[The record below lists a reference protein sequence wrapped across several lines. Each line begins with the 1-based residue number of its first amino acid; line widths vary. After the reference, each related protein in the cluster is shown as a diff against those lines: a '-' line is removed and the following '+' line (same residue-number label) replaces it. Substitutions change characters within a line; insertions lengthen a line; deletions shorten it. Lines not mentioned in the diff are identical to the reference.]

1 MITKSKL
8 VLALGVVSAIALSA
22 PAAQA
27 GTKHH
32 NEKSMQSSSSR
43 HVHRLHRS
51 YNFIPAPLPGIGIG
65 EPNGP
70 TNYNRNQS

>member
-1 MITKSKL
+1 MIIKSKL
-8 VLALGVVSAIALSA
+8 ALALGVVSAIALAA

-27 GTKHH
+27 RTKHH
-32 NEKSMQSSSSR
+32 NEKSIVSGSQR
-43 HVHRLHRS
+43 VHRLHRS
-51 YNFIPAPLPGIGIG
+51 YNFVPAPLPGIGIG

>member
-8 VLALGVVSAIALSA
+8 ALALGVVSAIALSA

-27 GTKHH
+27 RTKHH
-32 NEKSMQSSSSR
+32 NEKSMHSSSR
-43 HVHRLHRS
+43 HVYRLHRS
-51 YNFIPAPLPGIGIG
+51 YNFVPAPLPGIGIG

-70 TNYNRNQS
+70 SNYNRNQS